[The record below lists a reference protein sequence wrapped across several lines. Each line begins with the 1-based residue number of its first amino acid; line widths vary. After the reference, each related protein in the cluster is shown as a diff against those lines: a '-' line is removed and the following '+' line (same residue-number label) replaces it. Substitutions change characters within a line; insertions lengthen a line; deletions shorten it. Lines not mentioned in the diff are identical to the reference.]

1 MRDLSENTEKPAI
14 GMDRALSLPDLEF
27 EDAGGHDDEAHNGA
41 ESGNGDVMD
50 FRHVKH

>member
-14 GMDRALSLPDLEF
+14 GIDRALSLPDLEF
-27 EDAGGHDDEAHNGA
+27 DDAGGHDDGA
-41 ESGNGDVMD
+41 ETGNGDVVD